1 MGGIISIVIL
11 LVMVTA
17 QSSLFNIITLDG
29 AVPDLSLVFLVL
41 LSLKHSKYQTYIL
54 AIWAGLLQDVL
65 FYPVVGVSIA
75 AKLFVTYILINFVKK
90 DMKENFY
97 SAMLLMVFSVLVHEI
112 TMYIFFSLIHL
123 TTLPLMWHMQ
133 HKIVPYLIYN
143 LVFALILY
151 KPLNKFYNNRNF
163 YEI

>member
-1 MGGIISIVIL
+1 MGGIISVVIL

-29 AVPDLSLVFLVL
+29 AVPDLALVFLVL
-41 LSLKHSKYQTYIL
+41 LSLKHTKNQTYLL

-75 AKLFVTYILINFVKK
+75 AKLFVTYILINFVKN

-97 SAMLLMVFSVLVHEI
+97 SVMLLMVFSVLVHEI
-112 TMYIFFSLIHL
+112 VMYFFLSMINL

-143 LVFALILY
+143 LFFALVMY
-151 KPLNKFYNNRNF
+151 RPLNKFFNNRNF